1 MAKQHHQ
8 LQLVGMSCAGCARS
22 IERALAAVPGVQ
34 EVHVNF
40 ANEVA
45 AVDAT
50 GVAANQLVA
59 AVQAAGYQ
67 ASVIDHQQ
75 PAPEHDPRV
84 VAQRHQFYKF
94 LAAALFSAPLL
105 YTMFA
110 HFSWTQGVYMPNWL
124 MNPWVQMALA
134 TPVQFIIGWQFY
146 RGSMTALRQG
156 AANMDVLVAL
166 GTSAAYFYS
175 LYLALFGS
183 PEVIQ
188 QGLYFE
194 TSAVLITLILLG
206 KWFEARAKGR
216 SSAAIQQ
223 LLQLQPKTALREV
236 PGAEPEEVDVTR
248 LQRGD
253 IIHIK
258 PGQQVPTDCVVI
270 SGDSAVD
277 ESMLTG
283 ESIPVDKHPGDALIG
298 ATINQHGFLR
308 AEVQKLGRDTALAQI
323 IQVVEQA
330 QNSKAPIQRLAD
342 RVSAVFVP
350 IVLGIAVL
358 TFVLWFWWLD
368 AGNYRSALE
377 ATVAVL
383 VIACPC
389 ALGLATPTS
398 IMAGSGRA
406 AQWGILF
413 KQSEGLE
420 VTHQITTMV
429 FDKTGTLTIGKP
441 QLTDVQLQPPAGL
454 TESQLLSS
462 VKAVEQQSEH
472 PLAQAIV
479 KGISESTAGV
489 TIDQF
494 KSHTGMGITAQVH
507 DTHANLSYSLYV
519 GNIRLMQEFGL
530 SMDAWLPAKEA
541 LEQQGKTA
549 MLIGCNDH
557 VVGMVAVADTLRP
570 HAQTALNELKARGIK
585 LVMLTGDNVRT
596 AHTIAKQVGIDEVI
610 AEVLPQHK
618 ADHVRQLR
626 ERGEF
631 VAMVGDGINDAPAL
645 ATAQVGIALGSG
657 TDIALESADI
667 ALLSPDL
674 RRLNDALY
682 ISQKTVSNI
691 RQNLFWAFAY
701 NVLGIPI
708 AASGLLAPWLA
719 GGAMA
724 LSSVSVV
731 LNALRLQRLRQPTTQ
746 HHESTTEIRKHNDG
760 RS

>member
-1 MAKQHHQ
+1 MAKQYQ
-8 LQLVGMSCAGCARS
+8 LQLVGMSCAGCARA
-22 IERALAAVPGVQ
+22 IERALTAVPGVDN
-34 EVHVNF
+34 VHVNF

-45 AVDAT
+45 AVDANNVT
-50 GVAANQLVA
+50 PEQLVA
-59 AVQAAGYQ
+59 AVQAAGYN
-67 ASVIDHQQ
+67 ATIIDHHQ
-75 PAPEHDPRV
+75 PSDEVDPRLR
-84 VAQRHQFYKF
+84 AQRSQFYKF
-94 LAAALFSAPLL
+94 LAAAILSTPLL

-110 HFSWTQGVYMPNWL
+110 HFSWTQGIYMPHWL
-124 MNPWVQMALA
+124 MNPWVQLVLA
-134 TPVQFIIGWQFY
+134 TPVQFVIGWQFY
-146 RGSMTALRQG
+146 RGSVTALRQG

-175 LYLALFGS
+175 LYLTLFAS
-183 PEVIQ
+183 PEIIQ

-223 LLQLQPKTALREV
+223 LLQLQPKTALRER
-236 PGAEPEEVDVTR
+236 PDAEPELVDVAQ
-248 LQRGD
+248 LQLGD

-258 PGQQVPTDCVVI
+258 PGQQIPTDCVI
-270 SGDSAVD
+270 LSGESAVD
-277 ESMLTG
+277 EAMLTG
-283 ESIPVDKHPGDALIG
+283 ESIPVDKHPGDLLIG
-298 ATINQHGFLR
+298 ATLNQHGFLR
-308 AEVQKLGRDTALAQI
+308 AQVQKLGRDTALAQI
-323 IQVVEQA
+323 IHIVEQA

-342 RVSAVFVP
+342 KVAAIFVP
-350 IVLGIAVL
+350 AVL
-358 TFVLWFWWLD
+358 VIAAITFVIWFWWID
-368 AGNYRSALE
+368 AGNYRNALE

-420 VTHQITTMV
+420 LTHQVTTIV
-429 FDKTGTLTIGKP
+429 FDKTGTLTQGQP
-441 QLTDVQLQPPAGL
+441 RLTDITITPPAGL
-454 TESQLLSS
+454 TDSQ
-462 VKAVEQQSEH
+462 VQGVIKALEQQSEH

-479 KGISESTAGV
+479 HGISASADG
-489 TIDQF
+489 IHMAQF
-494 KSHTGMGITAQVH
+494 KAHAGMGISAVIEGLTA
-507 DTHANLSYSLYV
+507 APLRFYIGNL
-519 GNIRLMQEFGL
+519 RLMQHHGVVA
-530 SMDAWLPAKEA
+530 DAWLAAKEE
-541 LEQQGKTA
+541 LEQQGKTT

-557 VVGMVAVADTLRP
+557 VIGLVAVADTLRP
-570 HAQTALNELKARGIK
+570 HATTALAQLRQRGLK
-585 LVMLTGDNVRT
+585 LVMLTGDNPRT
-596 AHTIAKQVGIDEVI
+596 AHAIAQQVGIDTVI
-610 AEVLPQHK
+610 AEVLPEHK
-618 ADHVRQLR
+618 ADHIRQLR
-626 ERGEF
+626 DQGEI

-645 ATAQVGIALGSG
+645 ATAHIGIALGSG
-657 TDIALESADI
+657 TDIALETADI
-667 ALLSPDL
+667 ALLRPDL
-674 RRLNDALY
+674 RRLVDALH
-682 ISQKTVSNI
+682 ISENTVANI

-731 LNALRLQRLRQPTTQ
+731 LNALRLQRLQPPTQ
-746 HHESTTEIRKHNDG
+746 QYHEHSTERRNSSYG